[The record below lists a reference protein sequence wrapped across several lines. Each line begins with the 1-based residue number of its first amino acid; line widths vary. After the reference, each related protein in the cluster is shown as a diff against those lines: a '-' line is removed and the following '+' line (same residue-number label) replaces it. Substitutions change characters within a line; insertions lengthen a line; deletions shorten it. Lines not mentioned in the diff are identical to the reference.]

1 MVLLSLGIAP
11 WAKAQ
16 TFDKLWKQVEQA
28 EQKSLPQTVI
38 QLTDRIY
45 KKAET
50 ERNSPQMLKAYTWRM
65 KYRETL
71 TPDSFYVSLKGLE
84 QWAETTDKPMDR
96 AVLNSLIAGI
106 YADYASS
113 NRW

>member
-1 MVLLSLGIAP
+1 MRIKQICMMVLLSLGIAP

-50 ERNSPQMLKAYTWRM
+50 ERNSPQMLKAYEIPRNV
-65 KYRETL
+65 
-71 TPDSFYVSLKGLE
+71 DS
-84 QWAETTDKPMDR
+84 R
-96 AVLNSLIAGI
+96 
-106 YADYASS
+106 
-113 NRW
+113 

>member
-1 MVLLSLGIAP
+1 MMVLLSLGIAP

-50 ERNSPQMLKAYTWRM
+50 ERNISTDVEGVYVADEIPRNV
-65 KYRETL
+65 
-71 TPDSFYVSLKGLE
+71 DS
-84 QWAETTDKPMDR
+84 R
-96 AVLNSLIAGI
+96 
-106 YADYASS
+106 
-113 NRW
+113 

>member
-1 MVLLSLGIAP
+1 MMVLLSLGIAP

-50 ERNSPQMLKAYTWRM
+50 ERTSPQMLKAYTWRM

-71 TPDSFYVSLKGLE
+71 TPDSFYVSLKGLK
-84 QWAETTDKPMDR
+84 QR
-96 AVLNSLIAGI
+96 I
-106 YADYASS
+106 
-113 NRW
+113 NRWTVLF

>member
-1 MVLLSLGIAP
+1 MRIKQICMMVLLSLGIAP

-50 ERNSPQMLKAYTWRM
+50 ERNSPQMLKAYT
-65 KYRETL
+65 L
-71 TPDSFYVSLKGLE
+71 
-84 QWAETTDKPMDR
+84 
-96 AVLNSLIAGI
+96 SLIHI
-106 YADYASS
+106 
-113 NRW
+113 